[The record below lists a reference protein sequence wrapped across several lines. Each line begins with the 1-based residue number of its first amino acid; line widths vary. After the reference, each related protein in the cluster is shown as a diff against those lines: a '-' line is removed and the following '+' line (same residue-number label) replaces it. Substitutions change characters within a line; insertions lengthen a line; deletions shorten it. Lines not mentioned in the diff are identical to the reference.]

1 MARDDIVDWFE
12 VNRSFFEDMDK
23 AAERLLR
30 PAGTQNRRGFE
41 LSATWLL
48 AVLVR
53 SEQLPPIPDDEA
65 QRHFAAGLARYKE
78 GAETLARTDNEAEVD
93 RAILAIKESNGEFA
107 RMYEILDR
115 ARSSG

>member
-53 SEQLPPIPDDEA
+53 GEQLPPIPDDEA
-65 QRHFAAGLARYKE
+65 QRQGDRQGGDPARQPRGLR
-78 GAETLARTDNEAEVD
+78 R
-93 RAILAIKESNGEFA
+93 
-107 RMYEILDR
+107 
-115 ARSSG
+115 

>member
-1 MARDDIVDWFE
+1 
-12 VNRSFFEDMDK
+12 
-23 AAERLLR
+23 
-30 PAGTQNRRGFE
+30 
-41 LSATWLL
+41 
-48 AVLVR
+48 VLVR
-53 SEQLPPIPDDEA
+53 GEQLPPIPDDEA